1 MDFASLSLESEVVCD
16 VLLDSFERGVV
27 IDGLI
32 AEGNNKSFEKIK
44 QVGHMVKISK

>member
-1 MDFASLSLESEVVCD
+1 MDFASLILKCEVVCD

-32 AEGNNKSFEKIK
+32 ADGDNKSFEKIK
-44 QVGHMVKISK
+44 KVGHMVKISK